1 MNNLAVKLSVAF
13 GSSLIVAE
21 SVNVEP
27 LINALI
33 TFGVSVVTVLTI
45 EGVAWLRSFL
55 KKKTKQNEDENEK
68 DKK

>member
-33 TFGVSVVTVLTI
+33 TFAVSVVTVLTI

-55 KKKTKQNEDENEK
+55 KKNTKQNEDEK